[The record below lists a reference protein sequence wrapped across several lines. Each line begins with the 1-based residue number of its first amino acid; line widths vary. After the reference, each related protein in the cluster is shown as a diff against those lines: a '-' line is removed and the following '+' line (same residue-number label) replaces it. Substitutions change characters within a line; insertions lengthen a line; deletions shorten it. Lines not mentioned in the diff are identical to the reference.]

1 MSTSEALDVTMVHT
15 LQAREHR
22 GLQVDLLTNHSAED
36 LVRGRFRE
44 SGFNGVVREGGK
56 LTDLVSTFWA
66 AVFLLSDRFK
76 DALEQHRFS
85 GYRTLP
91 ISITGYAGR
100 TTLWLL
106 TVSGACGRLY
116 GVDGDPLP
124 GGGGIGNFL
133 DPTQWDGSDLFV
145 ADNHNAIFMTP
156 RCADVLGTAGLSN
169 LELRQEGLEPL
180 IRP

>member
-1 MSTSEALDVTMVHT
+1 MSTSEALDVTMVRT
-15 LQAREHR
+15 LQAREHQ
-22 GLQVDLLTNHSAED
+22 GLRVDLLTTHSTGD
-36 LVRGRFRE
+36 LVRGRFPE
-44 SGFNGVVREGGK
+44 SGFNGIVREGGK

-76 DALEQHRFS
+76 DTLEQHRFS
-85 GYRTLP
+85 GYRTVP
-91 ISITGYAGR
+91 ISITGYAGL

-124 GGGGIGNFL
+124 NEGRIGNFL

-145 ADNHNAIFMTP
+145 AENHNAIFMTS
-156 RCADVLGTAGLSN
+156 RSADVLGTVGLSN